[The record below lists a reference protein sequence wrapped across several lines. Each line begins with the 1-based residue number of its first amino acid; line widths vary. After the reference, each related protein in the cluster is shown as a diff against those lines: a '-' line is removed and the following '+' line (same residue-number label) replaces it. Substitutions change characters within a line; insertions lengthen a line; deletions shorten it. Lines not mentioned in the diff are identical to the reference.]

1 MNYQLS
7 RELELALIPGLQI
20 KFQLQLAQFTHHLH
34 LEEDLQYEVQKNP
47 IKVVELLLLW

>member
-34 LEEDLQYEVQKNP
+34 LEDLQYEVQKHP
-47 IKVVELLLLW
+47 IEVVELLL